1 MIFPL
6 GTDAPIYHRPIGT
19 IGLIVVNVLAYF
31 ASLGYFG
38 QEDWERYHLAVG
50 QGLRPLQWISH
61 GFLHAD
67 IFHLAGNMIFLWS
80 FGLIVEGKVGL
91 LAFLGI
97 YFGLEV
103 LAGAA
108 IQATLLGAE
117 PDSALGASGVIYGLM
132 GMVLIWAPLNELSVF
147 YLLFVGFR
155 LLTGVKEVAIY
166 LFALFYIGWEIATLF
181 FTGLTL
187 SSALGHAT
195 GALWGLALGTVLVR
209 SNLVDCEDWDIFSLR
224 RKRRLAK
231 KSGTGSTRRDWT
243 PKKKKSKASASA
255 SASIGQVEGPETE
268 VGATRRGVGNASG
281 TGLPSETRIAD
292 ARRRVA
298 HMLDQRMA
306 SAALQAHL
314 KATDVLPGY
323 HLEEPDH
330 LRLIRTLL
338 EQGMEAEAVTPM
350 REFIARFP
358 SRAHRVRL
366 RLAQFLIDRQ
376 ERPMA
381 ASRILQPIPSGALP
395 ENLEVVR
402 LRLLRRAEEL
412 KTQGV
417 LEVEGDD

>member
-19 IGLIVVNVLAYF
+19 IGLIVLNVLAFF
-31 ASLGYFG
+31 ASLKFDGDV
-38 QEDWERYHLAVG
+38 DWERYQLAVG

-108 IQATLLGAE
+108 IQATLLAAE

-166 LFALFYIGWEIATLF
+166 LFALFYIGWEVATLF

-209 SNLVDCEDWDIFSLR
+209 SNLVDCEEWDVFSLR
-224 RKRRLAK
+224 RKRRLAR

-243 PKKKKSKASASA
+243 PKPKKSRASASGPI
-255 SASIGQVEGPETE
+255 SQVEGPDARGD
-268 VGATRRGVGNASG
+268 GAVAPRGGGQAPGS
-281 TGLPSETRIAD
+281 GLPSEARIAD

-298 HMLDQRMA
+298 HMLDQQMTT
-306 SAALQAHL
+306 AALQAHS
-314 KATDVLPGY
+314 KALDVLPGY

-330 LRLIRTLL
+330 LRLIRALL
-338 EQGMEAEAVTPM
+338 EQGMEAEAVGPM

-358 SRAHRVRL
+358 NRSHRVRL

-381 ASRILQPIPSGALP
+381 ASRVLQPIPPGTLP
-395 ENLEVVR
+395 ENLEAVR
-402 LRLLRRAEEL
+402 IRLLRRAEALRE
-412 KTQGV
+412 QGV

>member
-19 IGLIVVNVLAYF
+19 IGLIVLNVAAFF
-31 ASLGYFG
+31 ASLEYFG
-38 QEDWERYHLAVG
+38 QEDWERYQLAVG
-50 QGLRPLQWISH
+50 QGVRPLQWISH

-67 IFHLAGNMIFLWS
+67 VFHLAGNMIFLWS

-97 YFGLEV
+97 YLGLEV

-108 IQATLLGAE
+108 IQATLLGAD
-117 PDSALGASGVIYGLM
+117 PDYALGASGVIYGLM
-132 GMVLIWAPLNELSVF
+132 GMVLIWAPRNELSVF

-155 LLTGVKEVAIY
+155 ILTGVKEVAIY
-166 LFALFYIGWEIATLF
+166 LFAIFYIGWEFASLF

-195 GALWGLALGTVLVR
+195 GAIWGLLLGTVLVR
-209 SNLVDCEDWDIFSLR
+209 SNLVDCEDWDLFSLR
-224 RKRRLAK
+224 RKRRLAR

-243 PKKKKSKASASA
+243 PKAGKRRDPAPTGRIERA
-255 SASIGQVEGPETE
+255 GTEPEGSTPVP
-268 VGATRRGVGNASG
+268 VGRGGGGS
-281 TGLPSETRIAD
+281 GLPSEARIAD

-298 HMLDQRMA
+298 HMLDQQMA
-306 SAALQAHL
+306 TAALQAHL
-314 KATDVLPGY
+314 KAVDLLPGY
-323 HLEEPDH
+323 RLEEAEH
-330 LRLIRTLL
+330 LRLIRVLL
-338 EQGMEAEAVTPM
+338 EQGLEAEAVGPM
-350 REFIARFP
+350 REFIARHP

-376 ERPMA
+376 ERPLA
-381 ASRILQPIPSGALP
+381 ASRILEPIPAGALP
-395 ENLEVVR
+395 ENLEALR
-402 LRLLRRAEEL
+402 SRLLRRAEEL
-412 KTQGV
+412 KAEGV